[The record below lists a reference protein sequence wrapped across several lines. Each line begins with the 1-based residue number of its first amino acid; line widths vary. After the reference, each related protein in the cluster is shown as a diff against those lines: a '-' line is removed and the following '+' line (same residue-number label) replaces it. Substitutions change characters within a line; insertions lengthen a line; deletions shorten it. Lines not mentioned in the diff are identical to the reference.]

1 MLYGPY
7 CTLTLDETS
16 QELNAAGNKGFSC
29 IGYDECFGYEPGS
42 DLGWHWHE
50 AFEAILCIEGAFKLH
65 VADEEVT
72 LTPGTAAFINAWRPH
87 AGFGEPKAR
96 IRSVVFDD
104 DFVGGGAGS
113 LITKRYV
120 EPLKAASEID
130 LLVFNPDEERDEPF
144 ARHLARAL
152 DALEGEA
159 TGYEI
164 EARAHISQ
172 MFLCAWDAAGS
183 PSPVTPSDAVSPAR
197 TALMCDYISEHYAE
211 PVTVGG
217 IASAADVSER
227 EALRC
232 FTREFGVGPS
242 RYLMMK
248 RLARAAELLTSTYMP
263 IAEVGRSVGIQSPS
277 NFAQLFRRDYHC
289 TPREYRSRT
298 KG

>member
-1 MLYGPY
+1 MLYGPH
-7 CTLTLDETS
+7 CTLVLDETS
-16 QELNAAGNKGFSC
+16 QELNATGNSGFSC
-29 IGYDECFGYEPGS
+29 VGYDERFGSKPGEG
-42 DLGWHWHE
+42 LGWHWHE
-50 AFEAILCIEGAFKLH
+50 AFEAILCTEGAFRLL

-72 LTPGTAAFINAWRPH
+72 LVPGMAAFINAWRPH
-87 AGFGEPKAR
+87 AACGDPDAR

-152 DALEGEA
+152 DALEAEA

-164 EARAHISQ
+164 EARAHVSQ
-172 MFLCAWDAAGS
+172 MFLCAWDAADG
-183 PSPVTPSDAVSPAR
+183 PSPVTPSDAVGAAR

-211 PVTVGG
+211 PITVGD
-217 IASAADVSER
+217 IASAAGVSER

-248 RLARAAELLTSTYMP
+248 RLAHAAELLTSTHIP

-289 TPREYRSRT
+289 TPREYRSCTR
-298 KG
+298 G